1 MGNKITT
8 LTGVVPFKKM
18 RNLQETKLKWFQ
30 IRLVHGILA
39 TNIVLMYMD
48 NENDINC
55 SFCRRE
61 RGYQS
66 RFLLYLK
73 INKLRCVYI
82 KSFWKQ
88 FHTALSTWSS
98 NALTVTLY
106 ENVVLSGN
114 DGHFKSDSTFDLII
128 LRKKFCIYTCKINN
142 NMIHELYL
150 FQRYLNIHLM

>member
-18 RNLQETKLKWFQ
+18 QNLQETKLKWFQ

-61 RGYQS
+61 RGYHS
-66 RFLLYLK
+66 RCLLY
-73 INKLRCVYI
+73 
-82 KSFWKQ
+82 
-88 FHTALSTWSS
+88 
-98 NALTVTLY
+98 
-106 ENVVLSGN
+106 
-114 DGHFKSDSTFDLII
+114 
-128 LRKKFCIYTCKINN
+128 
-142 NMIHELYL
+142 
-150 FQRYLNIHLM
+150 